1 MIVEMLF
8 LLSSKVSIKL
18 LERKATLIDLLFTV
32 NKKARLNEPFY

>member
-18 LERKATLIDLLFTV
+18 LARKATLIDLLFTV
-32 NKKARLNEPFY
+32 YKKAR